1 MNNVL
6 ILEDLKDAQNW
17 LAEAVLVAWPQ
28 AQLST
33 YARLGSALKALDAAR
48 PDLCLVDLQLP
59 DGSGIDFIRE
69 CSQRYPEALLVV
81 ATMYDDDLHLFPA
94 LQAGANGYLLK
105 DDTQTQIALALEG
118 VAHGIPPLS
127 PQIAQRMLGFFQHVI
142 GPLGVGASWRPDLL
156 PSEDSARLSERERD
170 FLLVIGNGYK
180 TAEAADMLGV
190 SYHTAAKHIKNIY
203 AKLGISS
210 RAQAVQEAIRMGLIN

>member
-1 MNNVL
+1 MKNIL
-6 ILEDLKDAQNW
+6 ILEDLKDAQRW
-17 LAEAVLVAWPQ
+17 LADATRLAWPDADVRFCGSLRSACQ
-28 AQLST
+28 ALHER
-33 YARLGSALKALDAAR
+33 A
-48 PDLCLVDLQLP
+48 PELCLVDLQLP
-59 DGSGIDFIRE
+59 DGSGVDFIRQ
-69 CSQRYPEALLVV
+69 CRQQHPEAQLVV
-81 ATMYDDDLHLFPA
+81 ATMYDDDMHLFPA

-105 DDTQTQIALALEG
+105 EDPQEQIASALLGIVKG
-118 VAHGIPPLS
+118 VPPLS
-127 PQIAQRMLGFFQHVI
+127 PQIAQRMLGYFQQA
-142 GPLGVGASWRPDLL
+142 PQDGATELQRRGL
-156 PSEDSARLSERERD
+156 PEVDNVERLSAREQE

>member
-1 MNNVL
+1 MNRVL
-6 ILEDLKDAQNW
+6 ILEDLKDAQVW
-17 LAEAVLVAWPQ
+17 LTDAVRHAWPE
-28 AQLST
+28 AEVVSHGHLS
-33 YARLGSALKALDAAR
+33 AALSALEHDE
-48 PDLCLVDLQLP
+48 PELCLVDLQLP
-59 DGSGIDFIRE
+59 DGSGVDFIR
-69 CSQRYPEALLVV
+69 CCRQRYPESQLVV
-81 ATMYDDDLHLFPA
+81 ATMYDDDMHLFPA

-105 DDTQTQIALALEG
+105 DDPQTQIATALEG
-118 VAHGIPPLS
+118 IVKGVPPLS
-127 PQIAQRMLGFFQHVI
+127 PQIAQRMLGYFQQ
-142 GPLGVGASWRPDLL
+142 GGSGARDVWKRDL
-156 PSEDSARLSERERD
+156 PETAQASRLSERERE

>member
-1 MNNVL
+1 MKNIL
-6 ILEDLKDAQNW
+6 ILEDLKDAQRW
-17 LAEAVLVAWPQ
+17 LA
-28 AQLST
+28 
-33 YARLGSALKALDAAR
+33 DAAR
-48 PDLCLVDLQLP
+48 RAWPDAEIQFYSTLRSACQALDERAPQLCLVDLQLP
-59 DGSGIDFIRE
+59 DGSGVDFIRQ
-69 CSQRYPEALLVV
+69 CRQQHPDAQLVV
-81 ATMYDDDLHLFPA
+81 ATMYDDDMHLFPA

-105 DDTQTQIALALEG
+105 EDPQEQIASALLGIVKG
-118 VAHGIPPLS
+118 VPPLS
-127 PQIAQRMLGFFQHVI
+127 PQIAQRMLGYFQQA
-142 GPLGVGASWRPDLL
+142 PQGAAPELHRRGL
-156 PSEDSARLSERERD
+156 PEVDNVERLSAREQE

>member
-1 MNNVL
+1 MDNVL

-17 LAEAVLVAWPQ
+17 LAEAVLMAWPQ
-28 AQLST
+28 AQLSI
-33 YARLGSALKALDAAR
+33 YERLGFALKALDLGA

-59 DGSGIDFIRE
+59 DGSGIDFIRQ
-69 CSQRYPEALLVV
+69 CNQRYPDALLVV
-81 ATMYDDDLHLFPA
+81 ATMYDDDMHLFPA

-105 DDTQTQIALALEG
+105 DDSQTQIALALEG
-118 VAHGIPPLS
+118 VARGVPPLS
-127 PQIAQRMLGFFQHVI
+127 PQIAQRMLGYFQQS
-142 GPLGVGASWRPDLL
+142 PVGIAGWRPESLEND
-156 PSEDSARLSERERD
+156 DNAGLSNRERE

>member
-1 MNNVL
+1 MNKVL
-6 ILEDLKDAQNW
+6 ILEDLKDAQTW
-17 LAEAVLVAWPQ
+17 LSEAVLMAWPQ
-28 AQLST
+28 ARMTL
-33 YARLGSALKALDAAR
+33 YERLGYAIAALDLGP

-69 CSQRYPEALLVV
+69 CSQRYPDTLLVV
-81 ATMYDDDLHLFPA
+81 ATMYDDDMHLFPA
-94 LQAGANGYLLK
+94 LQAGAKGYLLK

-118 VAHGIPPLS
+118 VARGIPPLS
-127 PQIAQRMLGFFQHVI
+127 PQIAQRMLSFFQQD
-142 GPLGVGASWRPDLL
+142 GGAANRWRPEAGGLD
-156 PSEDSARLSERERD
+156 DSAGLSERERE

>member
-1 MNNVL
+1 MNKVL
-6 ILEDLKDAQNW
+6 ILEDLKDAQTW
-17 LAEAVLVAWPQ
+17 LSEAVLMAWPQ
-28 AQLST
+28 ARMTL
-33 YARLGSALKALDAAR
+33 YERLGHAIAALDLGP

-69 CSQRYPEALLVV
+69 CSQRYPDTLLVV
-81 ATMYDDDLHLFPA
+81 ATMYDDDMHLFPA
-94 LQAGANGYLLK
+94 LQAGAKGYLLK

-118 VAHGIPPLS
+118 VARGIPPLS
-127 PQIAQRMLGFFQHVI
+127 PQIAQRMLSFFQQD
-142 GPLGVGASWRPDLL
+142 GGAANRWRPEAGGLD
-156 PSEDSARLSERERD
+156 DSAGLSERERE